1 MTVIGTNERNPS
13 LFPFHGLQ
21 ESAKLLAQPTS
32 LRLLLTVTV
41 LRRFKGTA
49 TSLLKAYLE
58 VSGIGLAPPRVF
70 FQGSNIKLLPF

>member
-21 ESAKLLAQPTS
+21 ELAKPLAGPIH
-32 LRLLLTVTV
+32 LRLLLTITV
-41 LRRFKGTA
+41 LRRFKCTA

-58 VSGIGLAPPRVF
+58 VSGTGLALPRVF
-70 FQGSNIKLLPF
+70 FQGWNINQLPF